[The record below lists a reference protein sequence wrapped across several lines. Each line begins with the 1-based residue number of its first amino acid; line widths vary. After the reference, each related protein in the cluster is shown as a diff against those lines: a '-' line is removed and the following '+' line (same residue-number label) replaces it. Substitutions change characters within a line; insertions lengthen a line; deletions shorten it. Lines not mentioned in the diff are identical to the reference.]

1 MAQLVGSLPT
11 LLKPWTLSP
20 APHNPGTVV
29 QACNPSTWEMETED
43 QKFKAILHYLGS
55 SRTACIQGILHQQ
68 KKKQTTAKL
77 LLRNKHFSDGGL
89 GISHKKL

>member
-55 SRTACIQGILHQQ
+55 SRTAVYKGSCINR
-68 KKKQTTAKL
+68 KK
-77 LLRNKHFSDGGL
+77 NKPQPNYY
-89 GISHKKL
+89 